1 MVRPLSTTGDRA
13 AHARSLNQESHGFSR
28 EECQPT
34 CRHQPSVSDGRWL
47 TANSLKDVSMTTL
60 NERLM
65 ADMKEALRARESLRL
80 STIRLL
86 LAALKNAQIEAMH
99 PLSDEEATAVLRKQ
113 ARMRHEAIEQYR
125 KGGREDLAS
134 KEEAE
139 LAVIESYLPA
149 AATED
154 QIRAVVRNVIGAIGA
169 SGPKDMGV
177 VMRTTMSRLGG
188 RADGRQVQGL
198 VREELA
204 ALGG

>member
-1 MVRPLSTTGDRA
+1 MA
-13 AHARSLNQESHGFSR
+13 
-28 EECQPT
+28 
-34 CRHQPSVSDGRWL
+34 
-47 TANSLKDVSMTTL
+47 TL
-60 NERLM
+60 NERLT

-149 AATED
+149 APTED
-154 QIRAVVRNVIGAIGA
+154 QIRAVVREAIAATGA

>member
-1 MVRPLSTTGDRA
+1 MA
-13 AHARSLNQESHGFSR
+13 
-28 EECQPT
+28 
-34 CRHQPSVSDGRWL
+34 
-47 TANSLKDVSMTTL
+47 TL
-60 NERLM
+60 NERLT

-86 LAALKNAQIEAMH
+86 LAALKNAQIEAIREQYEQYRKGGREDLESEEEAERSVIETLSAGRRDQEKQ
-99 PLSDEEATAVLRKQ
+99 LSDEEALAVLRKQ

-134 KEEAE
+134 KEEVE
-139 LAVIESYLPA
+139 LAIIESYLPA

-154 QIRAVVRNVIGAIGA
+154 QIRAVVREVIAATGA

>member
-1 MVRPLSTTGDRA
+1 MA
-13 AHARSLNQESHGFSR
+13 
-28 EECQPT
+28 
-34 CRHQPSVSDGRWL
+34 
-47 TANSLKDVSMTTL
+47 TL
-60 NERLM
+60 NERLS

-80 STIRLL
+80 STVRLL

-99 PLSDEEATAVLRKQ
+99 PLSDEEALAVLRKQ

-134 KEEAE
+134 KEEVE
-139 LAVIESYLPA
+139 LAVIESYLPV

-154 QIRAVVRNVIGAIGA
+154 QIRSVVREVIAATGA

>member
-1 MVRPLSTTGDRA
+1 MA
-13 AHARSLNQESHGFSR
+13 
-28 EECQPT
+28 
-34 CRHQPSVSDGRWL
+34 
-47 TANSLKDVSMTTL
+47 TL
-60 NERLM
+60 NERLT
-65 ADMKEALRARESLRL
+65 ADMKEALRARDSLRL

-154 QIRAVVRNVIGAIGA
+154 QIRAVVREVIGATGA

>member
-1 MVRPLSTTGDRA
+1 MA
-13 AHARSLNQESHGFSR
+13 
-28 EECQPT
+28 
-34 CRHQPSVSDGRWL
+34 
-47 TANSLKDVSMTTL
+47 TL
-60 NERLM
+60 NERLT

-86 LAALKNAQIEAMH
+86 LAALKNAQIEAI
-99 PLSDEEATAVLRKQ
+99 R
-113 ARMRHEAIEQYR
+113 EQYEQYW
-125 KGGREDLAS
+125 KGVREDLAS

-139 LAVIESYLPA
+139 LALIESYLPA

-154 QIRAVVRNVIGAIGA
+154 QIRAVVREVIAETGA
-169 SGPKDMGV
+169 SGPRDMGV

>member
-1 MVRPLSTTGDRA
+1 MP
-13 AHARSLNQESHGFSR
+13 
-28 EECQPT
+28 
-34 CRHQPSVSDGRWL
+34 
-47 TANSLKDVSMTTL
+47 TL
-60 NERLM
+60 NERLT
-65 ADMKEALRARESLRL
+65 ADMKEALRARDSLRL

-99 PLSDEEATAVLRKQ
+99 PLSDEEALAVLRKQ
-113 ARMRHEAIEQYR
+113 VRMRHEAIEQYR

-154 QIRAVVRNVIGAIGA
+154 QIRAVVREVIGATGA

>member
-1 MVRPLSTTGDRA
+1 MA
-13 AHARSLNQESHGFSR
+13 
-28 EECQPT
+28 
-34 CRHQPSVSDGRWL
+34 
-47 TANSLKDVSMTTL
+47 TL
-60 NERLM
+60 HERLT

-86 LAALKNAQIEAMH
+86 LASLKNAQIEAIREQYEQAIREQYEQYRKGGREDLESEEEAERAVIESLSAGRRDQEKQ
-99 PLSDEEATAVLRKQ
+99 LSDEEALAVLRKQ

-139 LAVIESYLPA
+139 LAIIESYLPA

-154 QIRAVVRNVIGAIGA
+154 QIRAVVREVIAATGA

>member
-1 MVRPLSTTGDRA
+1 MA
-13 AHARSLNQESHGFSR
+13 
-28 EECQPT
+28 
-34 CRHQPSVSDGRWL
+34 
-47 TANSLKDVSMTTL
+47 TL
-60 NERLM
+60 NERLTT
-65 ADMKEALRARESLRL
+65 DMKEALRARDSLRL

-86 LAALKNAQIEAMH
+86 LAALKNAQIEAIREQYEQYWKGVREELESEEEAELAVIESISAGRRYQEQQ
-99 PLSDEEATAVLRKQ
+99 LSDEEALAVLRKQ

-154 QIRAVVRNVIGAIGA
+154 QIRAVVREVIGATGA

-198 VREELA
+198 VREEVA

>member
-1 MVRPLSTTGDRA
+1 MA
-13 AHARSLNQESHGFSR
+13 
-28 EECQPT
+28 
-34 CRHQPSVSDGRWL
+34 
-47 TANSLKDVSMTTL
+47 TL
-60 NERLM
+60 NDTLT

-99 PLSDEEATAVLRKQ
+99 SLSEEEALAVLRKQ

-125 KGGREDLAS
+125 RGGREDLAS

-149 AATED
+149 APTEY
-154 QIRAVVRNVIGAIGA
+154 QIRAVVREAIAATGA
-169 SGPKDMGV
+169 SGPRDMGV

-188 RADGRQVQGL
+188 RADGRRVQGL

>member
-1 MVRPLSTTGDRA
+1 MAD
-13 AHARSLNQESHGFSR
+13 
-28 EECQPT
+28 
-34 CRHQPSVSDGRWL
+34 
-47 TANSLKDVSMTTL
+47 SLKDVSMATL
-60 NERLM
+60 NERLT
-65 ADMKEALRARESLRL
+65 ADMKEALRARDSLRL

-86 LAALKNAQIEAMH
+86 LAALKNAQIEA
-99 PLSDEEATAVLRKQ
+99 LR
-113 ARMRHEAIEQYR
+113 EQYEQYC

-154 QIRAVVRNVIGAIGA
+154 QIRAVVREVIGATGA

>member
-1 MVRPLSTTGDRA
+1 MA
-13 AHARSLNQESHGFSR
+13 
-28 EECQPT
+28 
-34 CRHQPSVSDGRWL
+34 
-47 TANSLKDVSMTTL
+47 TL
-60 NERLM
+60 NERLT
-65 ADMKEALRARESLRL
+65 ADMKAALRARESLRL

-99 PLSDEEATAVLRKQ
+99 PLSDEEALAVLRKQ

-139 LAVIESYLPA
+139 LAINESYLPA

-154 QIRAVVRNVIGAIGA
+154 QIRAAVREAIAATGA
-169 SGPKDMGV
+169 SGPKDMSV

-188 RADGRQVQGL
+188 RAVGRQVQGL

-204 ALGG
+204 TLGG